1 MLKTTFFYN
10 LPTLEGEIT
19 DQRIQSI
26 LNATYAREDR
36 IQEEGKDRKQECVY
50 TCGECVFS
58 RLTRLCWK
66 PAGWTEVGERT
77 AKNPTDWLYCGKF
90 QTYTSTFDLLWMF

>member
-36 IQEEGKDRKQECVY
+36 IQEEGKDRKQECVH
-50 TCGECVFS
+50 TCVWVCILQADKALLEASWVDWSGGEN
-58 RLTRLCWK
+58 
-66 PAGWTEVGERT
+66 G
-77 AKNPTDWLYCGKF
+77 
-90 QTYTSTFDLLWMF
+90 